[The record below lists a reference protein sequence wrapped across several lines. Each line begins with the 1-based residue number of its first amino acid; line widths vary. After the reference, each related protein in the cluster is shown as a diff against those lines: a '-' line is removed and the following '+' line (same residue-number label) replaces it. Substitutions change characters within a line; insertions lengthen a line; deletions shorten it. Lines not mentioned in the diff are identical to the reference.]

1 MLSPMKSAPSKAE
14 DGVGAAEAVLS
25 AGAALACGFTV
36 EKNSGSPSAAIL
48 LMGVRTPAALATPR
62 ATSATSTAAVQTT
75 ATRNL
80 LIFFFL

>member
-1 MLSPMKSAPSKAE
+1 MFKSK
-14 DGVGAAEAVLS
+14 VGFQFFAD
-25 AGAALACGFTV
+25 AGTLVNATGNYVNAGTGQTTAFSGNDTLA
-36 EKNSGSPSAAIL
+36 L

-75 ATRNL
+75 AMRNL